1 MIYITDDTH
10 DHIDIHK
17 IKTEDFPIQSELTN
31 SDYFIVCGYCGMV
44 WGGASSHDKQYRKEG
59 VTWWSQELPSLEEY
73 DEATYNQNRHNWK
86 VDYVITHCGPPSL
99 QAYFGFGCYGR
110 NKLTDY
116 FDSLYDKLEWDTW
129 YLGHYHC
136 DERNGKYRVLYR
148 DITEIS
154 I

>member
-17 IKTEDFPIQSELTN
+17 LKTKDFSIQSKLTN
-31 SDYFIVCGYCGMV
+31 SDYFIICGYCGMV

-59 VTWWSQELPSLEEY
+59 VSWCTQELPNPEEY
-73 DEATYNQNRHNWK
+73 DKGTYNLNRHNWK
-86 VDYVITHCGPPSL
+86 VDYVITHCGPTSL
-99 QAYFGFGCYGR
+99 QAYFDFGCYGR

-116 FDSLYDKLEWDTW
+116 FDSLYDKLVWNTW
-129 YLGHYHC
+129 YLRHYHR
-136 DERNGKYRVLYR
+136 DERNRKNRVIYR
-148 DITEIS
+148 DIIEIR